1 MANFKYVETITT
13 SQDVLTHIRN
23 EVTGFDS
30 YPFETTAK
38 EAQVQNLWEVFYEEK
53 DENDR
58 VKELILQGVITI
70 GTQAAPITK
79 KFYVSFINH
88 ALVPRVT
95 SPSSKPAYDEHST
108 LTVQLLEGLEGK
120 EPVELPLTTRPTFK
134 LTGHP
139 VLYQWSVEDYTP
151 TDRNKEK
158 PVYMYI
164 NVMNNRLAMVLVAD
178 PAVNFLDYKKSFL
191 YVGALKPFKY
201 NLNDVDGNVMLTAGA
216 VIAEPDITKIATDK
230 TYYFGQYTSAGNNT
244 LQMLKTKSGIEFQRH
259 YPSFITQA
267 PPKGKAYLDPVLKD
281 TGLELEPQGFQ
292 ASKWTS
298 KYHLSPIYVVH
309 PYEGYR
315 GQFDNCIAVAKHN
328 ILHLDELIIDVEGKA
343 WNQEVY
349 RYFDTDT
356 EQTFMNLSA
365 NQRMGVAILKEVR
378 YPVA

>member
-13 SQDVLTHIRN
+13 SQDLLTKLKD
-23 EVTGFDS
+23 EVTEFKT
-30 YPFETTAK
+30 YPYESTAG
-38 EAQVQNLWEVFYEEK
+38 ESQEENQWDVFYEEK
-53 DENDR
+53 DSNNR
-58 VKELILQGVITI
+58 IQELILRGIMTI
-70 GTQAAPITK
+70 GTQATPITK
-79 KFYVSFINH
+79 HFYVSFINH
-88 ALVPRVT
+88 ALVPREVT
-95 SPSSKPAYDEHST
+95 PVPAYEEHST
-108 LTVQLLEGLEGK
+108 LTVQLLEGLEGS
-120 EPVELPLTTRPTFK
+120 EPATLPVTTRPTFK

-139 VLYQWSVEDYTP
+139 VLYQWALENHTP

-158 PVYMYI
+158 PVYMYV

-216 VIAEPDITKIATDK
+216 VIDEPDISKIASTG
-230 TYYFGQYTSAGNNT
+230 TYYYGQYTSAGNNT
-244 LQMLKTKSGIEFQRH
+244 LQMLKTKSGIEFQQH

-267 PPKGKAYLDPVLKD
+267 PPKGKAYEDPELGD

-315 GQFDNCIAVAKHN
+315 GQFDNCIAVTKHN
-328 ILHLDELIIDVEGKA
+328 ILHLDELIIDVEGKT

-356 EQTFMNLSA
+356 AQNFMNLSA

-378 YPVA
+378 YTA

>member
-13 SQDVLTHIRN
+13 SQDLLTKLKD
-23 EVTGFDS
+23 EVTEFKTYS
-30 YPFETTAK
+30 YESTAG
-38 EAQVQNLWEVFYEEK
+38 ESQEENQWDVFYEEK
-53 DENDR
+53 DSNNR
-58 VKELILQGVITI
+58 IQELILRGIMTI
-70 GTQAAPITK
+70 GTQATPITK
-79 KFYVSFINH
+79 HFYVSFINH
-88 ALVPRVT
+88 ALVPREVT
-95 SPSSKPAYDEHST
+95 PVPAYEEHST
-108 LTVQLLEGLEGK
+108 LTVQLLEGLEGS
-120 EPVELPLTTRPTFK
+120 EPATLPVTTRPTFK

-139 VLYQWSVEDYTP
+139 VLYQWALENHTP

-158 PVYMYI
+158 PVYMYV

-216 VIAEPDITKIATDK
+216 VIDEPDISKIASTG
-230 TYYFGQYTSAGNNT
+230 TYYYGQYTSAGNNT
-244 LQMLKTKSGIEFQRH
+244 LQMLKTKSGIEFQQH

-267 PPKGKAYLDPVLKD
+267 PPKGKAYEDPELGD

-315 GQFDNCIAVAKHN
+315 GQFDNCIAVTKHN
-328 ILHLDELIIDVEGKA
+328 ILHLDELIIDVEGKT

-356 EQTFMNLSA
+356 AQNFMNLSA

-378 YPVA
+378 YTA